1 MRFDPVDAIFFLP
14 FVVLAALG
22 MLFPKPSRYIWGVV
36 AMWSPFV
43 IIQVQ
48 SERWWL
54 AVILILVALA
64 ILKSIW
70 NDE

>member
-1 MRFDPVDAIFFLP
+1 MRFDPADAIFFLP
-14 FVVLAALG
+14 FVILAALG
-22 MLFPKPSRYIWGVV
+22 MLLPKPFRHIWGVA
-36 AMWSPFV
+36 AMWSPLV